1 MLNAVVT
8 WPIAWLGLA
17 YCHHLLFTFLLKF
30 HLETSFK
37 KTIVAEILA
46 IILMAKVMIMMMA
59 IIIMIIILMA
69 NIIIM
74 LMVIVIMMPTSTVV
88 AATAC
93 FSSWYSIRQIS
104 ACSTTENLNLGFC
117 QTSIESEIIKVT
129 EAPFYTILF
138 AFSYMK
144 YLKAPPAKIYWLLHK
159 KSKMHSKA
167 KV

>member
-1 MLNAVVT
+1 MLDAVVA

-37 KTIVAEILA
+37 KTIVARIL
-46 IILMAKVMIMMMA
+46 A

-117 QTSIESEIIKVT
+117 QTSIESEVIKVT

>member
-1 MLNAVVT
+1 MLDAVVA
-8 WPIAWLGLA
+8 WPIAWLGLT

-37 KTIVAEILA
+37 KTIVARILA

-93 FSSWYSIRQIS
+93 FSS
-104 ACSTTENLNLGFC
+104 
-117 QTSIESEIIKVT
+117 
-129 EAPFYTILF
+129 
-138 AFSYMK
+138 
-144 YLKAPPAKIYWLLHK
+144 
-159 KSKMHSKA
+159 
-167 KV
+167 